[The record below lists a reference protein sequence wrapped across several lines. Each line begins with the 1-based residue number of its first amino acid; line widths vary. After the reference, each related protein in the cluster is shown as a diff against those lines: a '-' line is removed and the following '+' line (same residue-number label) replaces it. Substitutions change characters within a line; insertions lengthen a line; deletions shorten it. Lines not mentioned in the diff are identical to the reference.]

1 MTTTDLQPVVRRAR
15 ARDVEALGRLGALL
29 VQEHYDFDGRRF
41 LAPGSRTREQYASFL
56 GSQVAAPDA
65 VVLVAEHGGGV
76 IGYAYAAVEGCDY
89 MSLRGPAGVLQDLVV
104 DPDYRG
110 RGVGCL
116 LLRAALSSL
125 RARGVP
131 RVVLSTAA
139 RNEKAQRLFE
149 RIGFRRT
156 MVEMTCELD
165 DAPRRGGEPSD

>member
-1 MTTTDLQPVVRRAR
+1 MTATDFQPVVRRAT
-15 ARDVEALGRLGALL
+15 ASDVEALGRLGALL
-29 VQEHYDFDGRRF
+29 VQEHHDFDGHRF
-41 LAPGSRTREQYASFL
+41 LAPGSQTGAKYASFL
-56 GSQVAAPDA
+56 GFQLAAANA

-76 IGYAYAAVEGCDY
+76 VGYAYASVEGYDY
-89 MSLRGPAGVLQDLVV
+89 MSLRGPAGVLQDLIV

-139 RNEKAQRLFE
+139 QNEKAQRLFE

-156 MVEMTCELD
+156 MVEMTCELH
-165 DAPRRGGEPSD
+165 DAPRREGEPGD